1 MEIGDIS
8 ILIIPAILASVQI
21 GLIYLSLRIM
31 KWKSKNGLISLSF
44 ILWSVWI
51 VHFFALLLFI
61 NNTYY
66 SIFKNFVGISISLVS
81 CVLLSMFILYK
92 SSKDLEIAS
101 VIETQNSSNFSF
113 EKLIKTVLLMITLVI
128 FGTSILIYGINFIA
142 EEIEKRNPKPQ
153 FTLYDS

>member
-1 MEIGDIS
+1 
-8 ILIIPAILASVQI
+8 
-21 GLIYLSLRIM
+21 
-31 KWKSKNGLISLSF
+31 
-44 ILWSVWI
+44 
-51 VHFFALLLFI
+51 
-61 NNTYY
+61 
-66 SIFKNFVGISISLVS
+66 
-81 CVLLSMFILYK
+81 MFILYK